1 MKKLIAASAL
11 IISFVIIFSSCAKS
25 NNKAENKTTSAPVQ
39 KSDRIPS
46 ALERAAGTY
55 VSDKFTLIL
64 SASDENA
71 ADIIVKTPDE
81 SNPEGEIWWTMTGEF
96 AQDSGEIRYT
106 DCVKST
112 RVNGDVVEQLYENG
126 SGTFYYSA
134 EKIIWADNE
143 ERIADGESFVLSES
157 TAEQ

>member
-11 IISFVIIFSSCAKS
+11 ILCIIIMFSACSKS
-25 NNKAENKTTSAPVQ
+25 TKADGKTASAPVQ

-81 SNPEGEIWWTMTGEF
+81 SNPEGEVWWTMTGEY
-96 AQDSGEIRYT
+96 AKDTGEIKYS